1 MRSGDARILLVN
13 IALAATTGASVSA
26 GQTEGSQTRADAD
39 VVRAGN
45 TVTVDTRIAGD
56 VAVAGGTVEVSGPVE
71 GYVLAAGRDVA
82 IENRVGNDLW
92 AAGRSVSLT
101 GDVIDNAWLAG
112 QSITVQPDARI
123 GDDAY
128 LAGRSVE
135 VLGPIGHDL
144 KVTAADVRLG
154 SEIAGSVDARAGRVH
169 VLPGAVIHG
178 DLHVSGPNS
187 PSLEPGARVL
197 GQVTHENEDAGN
209 RALQW
214 VTASLWMF
222 LAVFLLGAVAIA
234 LNRVP
239 IRRAAERLGRQLGV
253 SFLVGL
259 VGMVVVPI
267 LSLAIAVTIVGVPL
281 AIAVVALFA
290 AALMLTGVVVSYRVG
305 AMLLGRARGES
316 SPYVQLAS
324 GALVI
329 SSLAALPWVGWVVG
343 LLVVLSGFGA
353 ILLALND
360 WRRHERAAAPA

>member
-1 MRSGDARILLVN
+1 MRSANARHLFVS
-13 IALAATTGASVSA
+13 IALVANTGSIVSA
-26 GQTEGSQTRADAD
+26 GQTDGSQTRADGD
-39 VVRAGN
+39 VVRAGH

-56 VAVAGGTVEVSGPVE
+56 VAIAGGTVEVTGPVE

-82 IENRVGNDLW
+82 IENQVGNDLW

-101 GDVIDNAWLAG
+101 GDVNDNAWLAG
-112 QSITVQPDARI
+112 QSVTVQPDARI

-135 VLGPIGHDL
+135 VLGPIGRDL
-144 KVTAADVRLG
+144 KVTAADVRIG
-154 SEIAGSVDARAGRVH
+154 SEIAGSVDARGGRVH

-197 GQVTHENEDAGN
+197 GQVTHEDEEAGN

-239 IRRAAERLGRQLGV
+239 IRHAAERLGRQLGV

-259 VGMVVVPI
+259 VGMAAVPI
-267 LSLAIAVTIVGVPL
+267 LALAIAVTIVGMPL
-281 AIAVVALFA
+281 AVAVVALFA
-290 AALMLTGVVVSYRVG
+290 AAVMLTGVVVSYRVG
-305 AMLLGRARGES
+305 SLLLGKARGES

-329 SSLAALPWVGWVVG
+329 SALAALPWIGWVVA
-343 LLVVLSGFGA
+343 LLVILSGLGA
-353 ILLALND
+353 ILLTFND
-360 WRRHERAAAPA
+360 WRRHERAAASA